1 MSAIKQTETAP
12 GASQKR
18 NRLSLYLDLAIFL
31 GFLVAMAPH
40 WSGIA
45 VHEWLSIAFGAA
57 IVLHLLLN
65 WQWIAGVTKRFFSRV
80 HWLARTN
87 YVLNV
92 ALFIDMVIVIFTGI
106 LISEHV
112 LLLLG
117 ITTARG
123 GVWRGLHDASANIAV
138 LLVGLH
144 LALNWQ
150 WVVTAFRRYVVAA
163 RRRGGAVEAPRPTLP
178 EV

>member
-1 MSAIKQTETAP
+1 MKQNEATP
-12 GASQKR
+12 GAAQKR
-18 NRLSLYLDLAIFL
+18 NRLSMYLDLAIFL
-31 GFLVAMAPH
+31 GFLVAMAPR

-57 IVLHLLLN
+57 IVVHLLMN
-65 WQWIAGVTKRFFSRV
+65 WQWIVGVTKRFLSRV
-80 HWLARTN
+80 HWLARAN

-92 ALFIDMVIVIFTGI
+92 VLFIDMVIVIFTGI

-112 LLLLG
+112 LLLFG
-117 ITTARG
+117 MTTARG
-123 GVWRGLHDASANIAV
+123 GVWRGLHDISANMAV
-138 LLVGLH
+138 LLVGIH

-150 WVVTAFRRYVVAA
+150 WIVTAWRRYIVAPFRRRSGAA
-163 RRRGGAVEAPRPTLP
+163 EAPRPTLP